1 MANFIRDRLLLLSR
15 LAMNSDLLPSNL
27 WLSEIVTISGL
38 TLVWRFSYCSL
49 VLFEHFKYQSFIGYV
64 FCKDVVVPPV
74 DFLFILVR
82 IPIIEFLG
90 WIMFNLKKKK
100 PNVQLVSIFSW
111 WSYYFCYAMPCHWQ
125 TEEL

>member
-1 MANFIRDRLLLLSR
+1 
-15 LAMNSDLLPSNL
+15 MNSDLLPSNL

-90 WIMFNLKKKK
+90 
-100 PNVQLVSIFSW
+100 
-111 WSYYFCYAMPCHWQ
+111 
-125 TEEL
+125 